1 MQKNS
6 IQLPAGDFIDLWDLT
21 RLIAK
26 AICPSLREINDHSWL
41 QRKLEKLPESDFETQ
56 SDMTALERASLLHL
70 LPGLPARA
78 GMSKEEREAFMNA
91 YLTHPDRFSWQ
102 PVFMSEEEVAANS
115 FEVLRIQEKHLLALQ
130 QEIASGRIDALDQHH
145 INETRTGKNIFIRR
159 EDALHYLK
167 QQRLRTTFD
176 SPALAGKSTPK
187 LILKGDLGA
196 LEAAS
201 HQAVQENHVAFGEG
215 ADILCPSNRTAQP
228 RPEVA
233 PAPFEPSGQ
242 LPTSTTKS
250 RSAKNKA
257 FKFEQPQDDKPAT
270 PALPPLT
277 ILRRKQVEER
287 TGLSRSAIYDRM
299 DPSSPR
305 HDPSFPKQIKLSAS
319 ASGWVESEIE
329 AWLKGRMAAR
339 SKPS

>member
-1 MQKNS
+1 
-6 IQLPAGDFIDLWDLT
+6 
-21 RLIAK
+21 
-26 AICPSLREINDHSWL
+26 
-41 QRKLEKLPESDFETQ
+41 
-56 SDMTALERASLLHL
+56 
-70 LPGLPARA
+70 LPGLPAQA
-78 GMSKEEREAFMNA
+78 GMSKEAREAFMKA
-91 YLTHPDRFSWQ
+91 YVTHPDRFSWK

-115 FEVLRIQEKHLLALQ
+115 FEVLRIQEKHLLALE

-145 INETRTGKNIFIRR
+145 INETRAGKNIFIRR
-159 EDALHYLK
+159 EDAFRYLK
-167 QQRLRTTFD
+167 QQSLRTTFD
-176 SPALAGKSTPK
+176 SPALAGKPTPE
-187 LILKGDLGA
+187 LILKGDVET

-201 HQAVQENHVAFGEG
+201 HQAVQENHVAFGKG
-215 ADILCPSNRTAQP
+215 ADIPRPTNRTAQP

-233 PAPFEPSGQ
+233 PASFEPTGQ
-242 LPTSTTKS
+242 SPTSTTSAALRS
-250 RSAKNKA
+250 RSPKNKA
-257 FKFEQPQDDKPAT
+257 FEFEQPQEDKPAT
-270 PALPPLT
+270 PVLPPLT

-339 SKPS
+339 SKPP